1 MFNVLFYPK
10 YVPTAIHQ
18 RNHGMHLTRV
28 TIINAHRPSPQ
39 TAACRSPTVLQLQQE
54 VARPKARCKHTSPKK
69 SGVDGET
76 ISCQHILISCFATRK
91 FVKWLK

>member
-54 VARPKARCKHTSPKK
+54 VARPKARFKPTSP
-69 SGVDGET
+69 VDFLRYNFS
-76 ISCQHILISCFATRK
+76 IKHFICK
-91 FVKWLK
+91 LKQGKLC